1 MTADTPEDAFSVT
14 PGWIRGNLAL
24 CEKIEAPLRD
34 KRRLSAIYSILFAL
48 PV

>member
-14 PGWIRGNLAL
+14 PGCLRGNWTLF
-24 CEKIEAPLRD
+24 EKMEAPLSH